1 MSSNS
6 AATKSGN
13 ANSGSS
19 GNSGKGV
26 LNSSVQTMQ
35 KVASNATSSMHILV
49 GLSFLLLVVVLIYII
64 YRVRKYSLRG
74 QDLMRENVINANP
87 MAGEFYRANSSVL
100 PELVQGNE
108 FSISFWMYIDNIND
122 KPDKN
127 HKIVMYQGNPTT
139 YENGTFYVFL
149 DGNTNKLYVR
159 VRTNAALEDKLST
172 IKATTGLPEILAN
185 PYFVGVTLEYIAIA
199 RWVHIA
205 FTVKDATLSLF
216 MDGELYT
223 VSTVYDLPLRE
234 GDARPVIPKPIGD
247 IMLGGKSGNI
257 GVQGYLGTAQFFNYA
272 LTLREVKR
280 KYGEGPY
287 ATSFLRYFGLPNV
300 AFRSPLYYT
309 NETNNTRSASFDTDS

>member
-1 MSSNS
+1 M
-6 AATKSGN
+6 SGN
-13 ANSGSS
+13 NAAAKTSNASS
-19 GNSGKGV
+19 SSAI
-26 LNSSVQTMQ
+26 NSSVYTLQR
-35 KVASNATSSMHILV
+35 VSSNATTSMHILV
-49 GLSFLLLVVVLIYII
+49 GLSFLLLVVILIYII
-64 YRVRKYSLRG
+64 YRVRRYSLRG

-87 MAGEFYRANSSVL
+87 MAGEFYRANASIL

-108 FSISFWMYIDNIND
+108 FSISFWLYIDNIND
-122 KPDKN
+122 KPDNN
-127 HKIVMYQGNPTT
+127 HKIIMYQGNPTT

-172 IKATTGLPEILAN
+172 IKITSGLPGILAN
-185 PYFVGVTLEYIAIA
+185 PYFVGVTLEYVAIA
-199 RWVHIA
+199 RWIHIA

-223 VSTVYDLPLRE
+223 VASVFDLPLSE
-234 GDARPVIPKPIGD
+234 GDARPVIPKPVGD
-247 IMLGGKSGNI
+247 VMLGGKSGNI
-257 GVQGYLGTAQFFNYA
+257 GVQGYIGTAQFFNYA
-272 LTLREVKR
+272 LTLREIKR

-309 NETNNTRSASFDTDS
+309 DETNNTQSTSFEMD